1 MDRTDHKSKVSIKV
15 EFNYSRVN
23 RSIWMEGIAMYT
35 ERIKLYTELEEMLN
49 SKLLI
54 YVTSDRQ
61 GFEASIGQDTI
72 DLFINQLDKIGITE
86 KISLFLYTR
95 GGDTAAAWN
104 IVNLL
109 RQYCDNLQVIIPH
122 KAHSAGTLISIGAN
136 SIIMTKQATLGPI
149 DPSVNTPL
157 NPPIP
162 NAPPQTNYSV
172 SVEAVKG
179 YLAFAKE
186 ELSIKDD
193 IALSNIMI
201 KLSEYVH
208 PLVLGQVY
216 RARAQIK
223 MLAEKL
229 LANQVTDSA
238 KMKDI
243 IAFLCSDSGSHDYT
257 INRREAKNVL
267 GLNIEKPDNEMYRV
281 IKAIY
286 DDISSELGF
295 GVPFDPAAV
304 AQNNEGTYNV
314 KRALIESVEGGYDE
328 FITEGNVRVVTVPGI
343 PGQPNQQGIQTT
355 KVFEGWKHGEITV

>member
-1 MDRTDHKSKVSIKV
+1 MVENGKKLERYVYMYSDRIELYRKLEAKLKSKVLV
-15 EFNYSRVN
+15 
-23 RSIWMEGIAMYT
+23 
-35 ERIKLYTELEEMLN
+35 
-49 SKLLI
+49 
-54 YVTSDRQ
+54 YVTSDRI
-61 GFEASIGQDTI
+61 GFEASIAHDVI
-72 DLFINQLDKIGITE
+72 DIFINQLDSIGTQE
-86 KISLFLYTR
+86 KISLYLYTR
-95 GGDTAAAWN
+95 GGDTAVAWN

-109 RQYCDNLQVIIPH
+109 RQYCDKLEVVIPH

-162 NAPPQTNYSV
+162 NAPQNNYPV

-193 IALSNIMI
+193 MALSNIMI

-229 LANQVTDSA
+229 LTNQVNDST
-238 KMKDI
+238 KIKDI
-243 IAFLCSDSGSHDYT
+243 ISFLCSDSGSHDYT

-267 GLNIEKPDNEMYRV
+267 GLNVEKPDDELYSI
-281 IKAIY
+281 IKEIY
-286 DDISSELGF
+286 DDISDELGF
-295 GVPFDPAAV
+295 GIPFDPIAV
-304 AQNNEGTYNV
+304 SQINDGAYNV
-314 KRALIESVEGGYDE
+314 SRALVESIDGGNDA
-328 FITEGNVRVVTVPGI
+328 FVTEGVIKKVTVQGGI
-343 PGQPNQQGIQTT
+343 GQPAQQAIQST
-355 KVFEGWKHGEITV
+355 KVFEGWRHGANNPNSNGASATNRAVDATNC

>member
-1 MDRTDHKSKVSIKV
+1 MFDNRKV
-15 EFNYSRVN
+15 
-23 RSIWMEGIAMYT
+23 
-35 ERIKLYTELEEMLN
+35 LYEQLEKKLN

-54 YVTSDRQ
+54 YVTSDRS
-61 GFEASIGQDTI
+61 GFEASIAQDVI
-72 DLFINQLDKIGITE
+72 DIFINQLDKIGIVD
-86 KISLFLYTR
+86 KISLYLYTR

-104 IVNLL
+104 IINLL
-109 RQYCDNLQVIIPH
+109 RQYCETLQVVIPH

-162 NAPPQTNYSV
+162 NAPPQNNYPV

-193 IALSNIMI
+193 IALANIMM
-201 KLSEYVH
+201 KLSDYVH

-229 LANQVTDSA
+229 LSNQVADSA
-238 KMKDI
+238 KMRDI

-257 INRREAKNVL
+257 INRREAKNTL
-267 GLNIEKPDNEMYRV
+267 GLNIEKPDDEMYQI
-281 IKAIY
+281 IKSIY
-286 DDISSELGF
+286 DDISDELGL
-295 GVPFDPAAV
+295 GLPFDPIAISQTESGA
-304 AQNNEGTYNV
+304 YNV
-314 KRALIESVEGGYDE
+314 KRALIESLPGGNDA
-328 FITEGNVRVVTVPGI
+328 FMTEGVIKQIAIPG
-343 PGQPNQQGIQTT
+343 PSGQPNQQVVQTT
-355 KVFEGWKHGEITV
+355 KTFEGWKHEPDVDNRPTDTNNEQYSV

>member
-1 MDRTDHKSKVSIKV
+1 
-15 EFNYSRVN
+15 
-23 RSIWMEGIAMYT
+23 MYT
-35 ERIKLYTELEEMLN
+35 DRVKLYSKLETMLN
-49 SKLLI
+49 SKLLVYI
-54 YVTSDRQ
+54 TSDRP
-61 GFEASIGQDTI
+61 GFEAAIGQDTI
-72 DLFINQLDKIGITE
+72 DLFIYQLDKIGIVD
-86 KISLFLYTR
+86 KISLYLYTR

-109 RQYCDNLQVIIPH
+109 RQYCDELQVVIPH

-149 DPSVNTPL
+149 DPSINTPL

-162 NAPPQTNYSV
+162 NAPPQNNYPV

-193 IALSNIMI
+193 LALSNIMI

-229 LANQVTDSA
+229 LANQVTDNA
-238 KMKDI
+238 KIKDI

-257 INRREAKNVL
+257 INRREAKNAL
-267 GLNIEKPDNEMYRV
+267 GLNIEKPNDEMYNI
-281 IKAIY
+281 IKSIY
-286 DDISSELGF
+286 DDISQELGF
-295 GVPFDPAAV
+295 GVPFDPIAV
-304 AQNNEGTYNV
+304 SQVNGGAYNV
-314 KRALIESVEGGYDE
+314 TRALIESIEGGSDS
-328 FITEGNVRVVTVPGI
+328 FVTEGCVKRISVQGM
-343 PGQPNQQGIQTT
+343 PGQPSQQGIQTT
-355 KVFEGWKHGEITV
+355 KTFEGWKHGASIVDGTDNSSNS